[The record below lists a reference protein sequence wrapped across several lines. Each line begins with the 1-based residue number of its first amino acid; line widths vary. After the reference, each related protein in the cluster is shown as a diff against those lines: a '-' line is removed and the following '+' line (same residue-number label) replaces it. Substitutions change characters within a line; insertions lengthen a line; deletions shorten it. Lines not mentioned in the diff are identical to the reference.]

1 MTQTKRKT
9 TETDSQVWEFY
20 LNKYVLLNKFNMFR
34 IRGQAGEFQH
44 RHDSIK
50 RNQMEI
56 LQLKNIWN

>member
-9 TETDSQVWEFY
+9 TETGPQVWEFY

-34 IRGQAGEFQH
+34 VRGKAGEFQH

-50 RNQMEI
+50 KNQTEI
-56 LQLKNIWN
+56 LQLKNI